1 MSSWNSRVR
10 SCQADVQGHK
20 ATAIN
25 EPRICSQLIC
35 WYVLYYRASLDLTKT
50 FPVTAA
56 DKAHVHVHTYAVDL
70 PLLLKFDRDLE
81 VVAPNCV

>member
-1 MSSWNSRVR
+1 MSERWVSLSSWNSRVR

-35 WYVLYYRASLDLTKT
+35 WYVLYYRASLDLTKN
-50 FPVTAA
+50 FPCNGSSQGT
-56 DKAHVHVHTYAVDL
+56 
-70 PLLLKFDRDLE
+70 
-81 VVAPNCV
+81 